1 MEESTSVWIGVASAN
16 FRAVTQVDPH
26 FDLMLAPLFEVVPL
40 QVVDNGQV
48 VDVATACGNVP
59 VLVALIFFYE
69 LLDELLCNISNN
81 SMTLD
86 NM

>member
-1 MEESTSVWIGVASAN
+1 MASAN

-26 FDLMLAPLFEVVPL
+26 FDLMLAPLLEVIPL

-48 VDVATACGNVP
+48 VDVATACRNVP
-59 VLVALIFFYE
+59 VLVALVFFSE
-69 LLDELLCNISNN
+69 LLDELLYNISNN
-81 SMTLD
+81 IMTLD